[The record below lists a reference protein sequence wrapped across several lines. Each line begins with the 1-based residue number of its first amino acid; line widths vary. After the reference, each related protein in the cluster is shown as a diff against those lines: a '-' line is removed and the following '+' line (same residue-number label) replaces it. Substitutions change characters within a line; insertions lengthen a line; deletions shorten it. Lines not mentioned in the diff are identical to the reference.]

1 MVAPKKLS
9 TKTRQENA
17 VIANCIVKTIRAIAK
32 KQKEEKLNVVEVKVE
47 VNMMGHGLRP
57 FGTHFPNDFID
68 FSISV
73 NNGAYKADGLG
84 SNDIALIG
92 AALRIMLGDKFD
104 IEYAD
109 LYFSYGNFTPDMV
122 FPTYFRKF
130 GTPCK
135 EFKQLAKL
143 VKSKCDIELK
153 PSSLKIGS
161 ATWTAYCPNAC
172 EEYISEIKS
181 YGRKQII
188 CAIEKT
194 RYGTDLVITL
204 K

>member
-9 TKTRQENA
+9 TRTREQN
-17 VIANCIVKTIRAIAK
+17 VSIVNDIIKVACSCLKDK
-32 KQKEEKLNVVEVKVE
+32 KKDVVEAEVD
-47 VNMMGHGLRP
+47 VNMVGHGLRP

-84 SNDIALIG
+84 SSDIALIG
-92 AALRIMLGDKFD
+92 KLLKNSLMGEFEIEDK
-104 IEYAD
+104 D

-122 FPTYFRKF
+122 FPTYFRRF
-130 GTPCK
+130 GKPCK

-143 VKSKCDIELK
+143 VERKCGIELK

-181 YGRKQII
+181 YGRKQIT
-188 CAIEKT
+188 CTIEKT
-194 RYGTDLVITL
+194 RYGTDLKITL

>member
-17 VIANCIVKTIRAIAK
+17 VIANRIVKAIRAIAK
-32 KQKEEKLNVVEVKVE
+32 EQKEEKADVIEVKVE
-47 VNMMGHGLRP
+47 VNMIGHGARP
-57 FGTHFPNDFID
+57 FGTHFPNDYID
-68 FSISV
+68 FSINV
-73 NNGAYKADGLG
+73 NKGAYKADGLG

-92 AALRIMLGDKFD
+92 AALRTMLSDKFD

-109 LYFSYGNFTPDMV
+109 LFFSYGNFTPDMT

-135 EFKQLAKL
+135 EFKQLARL
-143 VKSKCDIELK
+143 VKSKCGIELE

-161 ATWTAYCPNAC
+161 AAWTAYCPHAC
-172 EEYISEIKS
+172 EEYMSVIKS
-181 YGRKQII
+181 YGRKQIA
-188 CAIEKT
+188 CSIEKT